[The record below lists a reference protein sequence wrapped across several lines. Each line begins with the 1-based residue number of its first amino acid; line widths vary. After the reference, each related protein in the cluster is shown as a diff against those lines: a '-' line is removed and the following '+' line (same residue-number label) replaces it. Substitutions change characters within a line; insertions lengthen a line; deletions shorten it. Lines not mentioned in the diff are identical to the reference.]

1 MPPKNVT
8 VKKTYREVITFINVA
23 ADWIK
28 RNENKHEKF
37 RYALTRVLK
46 KAEAAYGDYQE
57 RLKDINVDHASV
69 DDDGNCV
76 PSKVQGETYAMTPD
90 KTKARNA
97 AVHKLLASTPVD
109 VEPYYATEVPPDLKP
124 EVVDAFD
131 GFVLKADE
139 HFADYFANPEVPPD
153 AFPDLRVQGS
163 KK

>member
-1 MPPKNVT
+1 MGLKST
-8 VKKTYREVITFINVA
+8 AVKKTHREVITFINVA
-23 ADWIK
+23 TEWIK
-28 RNENKHEKF
+28 RNDNRHEKF
-37 RYALTRVLK
+37 RWALTRVLK
-46 KAEAAYGDYQE
+46 RAQTVYGDYQR
-57 RLKDINVDHASV
+57 RLQDINVDHASV

-139 HFADYFANPEVPPD
+139 YFTSPEVPPD
-153 AFPDLRVQGS
+153 GVTEDVKSSG
-163 KK
+163 K